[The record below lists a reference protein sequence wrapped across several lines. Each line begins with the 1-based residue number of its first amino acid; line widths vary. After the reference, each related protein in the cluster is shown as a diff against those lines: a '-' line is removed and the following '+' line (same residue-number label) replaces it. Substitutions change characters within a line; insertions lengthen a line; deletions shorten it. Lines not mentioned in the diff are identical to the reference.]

1 MKTEP
6 EYIERMVLRGMCNTL
21 LTFLR
26 EIYLGERTGQLMFIK
41 EVRQAARETY
51 KEVND
56 DLQNLHDN
64 IYGNDD

>member
-6 EYIERMVLRGMCNTL
+6 EYIERMVLRGMCKTL